1 MKFRTKLYG
10 GLGLI
15 LLFNIIFLIILIK
28 MINQQTISMNSVVS
42 DLNERKLMASTVQF
56 EVSNM
61 GRELSEIASI
71 PPDNVLPQ
79 VVNEWEESR
88 LNIRSAIAT
97 LGKLD
102 NRKET
107 QDLISKFN
115 TIYKTYEDVGNQIII
130 LQKTDRNAHL
140 DKLIWGDVK
149 RDRARLYQITDLL
162 STLQEQEMKDQLLRT
177 RQTYNLEL
185 NMIYLVVL
193 IGFLIGLAAA
203 IWIIRGLTKNLQ
215 RVTSVMGNVALYH
228 GTKFPRIGVATKDEI
243 GAISVA
249 YNQMAQALEEKAVQ
263 EKALIEKAEEHSWRK
278 SKVAQ
283 ITSMYTSVEDFSS
296 LSRLFIQNITPMV
309 DGQYGVFYIKECM
322 NDDQRLVSKASYAY
336 NHDSVTSRSF
346 HLGEGLVGQCAAEKK
361 PMMISEI
368 PDDYVKISSG
378 IGEAAPKN
386 ILILPAEYEG
396 EVLAVLE
403 IASFKPFNDVQQA
416 LLHEVMA
423 HMGITINSIGNRMQV
438 KNLLQESQ
446 ALTEELQSQSEELQ
460 QQQEE
465 LRIINE
471 ELEEQYKGS
480 EEKNEEL
487 EKFSIAL
494 EEKAQELALTSQYK
508 SEFLAN
514 MSHELRTPLNSLLI
528 LAQILTEKK
537 NENLTEKQLE
547 YIQTIYSSGIDLLH
561 LINEVLDLAKVEA
574 GKIEVMHGEV
584 SFETITTF
592 AERYFSPLARQK
604 GLEFTIF
611 AADDLPNSIHTD
623 EHRLN
628 QILRNLLSNAY
639 KFTEKGRVSLLI
651 KKVLPTE
658 SGKLDLPNQTEPLIS
673 FTVTDTGIGIS
684 KEKQEVVFNAF
695 IQADGTISR
704 KYGGTGLGLS
714 ISRELAQLLGG
725 FIDLQSEEGAGS
737 SFTLYLPIPHFKE
750 SENHV
755 SSLLETAAALHDD
768 ETHSISVDRAQP
780 DENIIGEVAT
790 REYSLMNGKKIL
802 IVDDDMRN
810 IYALSSALE
819 EYEIDVLFAENGRE
833 GLEVLQENPNID
845 LILMDIMMP
854 EMDGFEAM
862 RSIRTNPEFQDL
874 PIIALTAKAMKH
886 NREQCI
892 KAGASDYIS
901 KPIDVEQLYSLIQ
914 VWLYR

>member
-15 LLFNIIFLIILIK
+15 FVFNLIFLVILIE
-28 MINQQTISMNSVVS
+28 MINQQTVSMNSVVS
-42 DLNERKLMASTVQF
+42 DLDQRKLMASTLKF

-71 PPDNVLPQ
+71 PPEKVLPQ
-79 VVNEWEESR
+79 IVNEWEQSR
-88 LNIRSAIAT
+88 LTIRASIDT
-97 LGKLD
+97 LAKVD
-102 NRKET
+102 SRKET
-107 QDLISKFN
+107 QDLIAKFN

-130 LQKTDRNAHL
+130 LQKTDRNAHF
-140 DKLIWGDVK
+140 DKLIWGDIK
-149 RDRARLYQITDLL
+149 RDRARLHQITDLL
-162 STLQEQEMKDQLLRT
+162 FTLQEQELKDQLLRT

-185 NMIYLVVL
+185 NMIYFIVL
-193 IGFLIGLAAA
+193 IGPLIGLIAA

-215 RVTSVMGNVALYH
+215 RVTSVMGNVALYQ
-228 GTKFPRIGVATKDEI
+228 GTQFPRIKVATKDEI

-249 YNQMAQALEEKAVQ
+249 YNQMAQALEEKAEQ
-263 EKALIEKAEEHSWRK
+263 EKAFIERAEEHSWLK

-283 ITSMYTSVEDFSS
+283 MTSMYTSVEDFST
-296 LSRLFIQNITPMV
+296 LSRLFIQTITPMI
-309 DGQYGVFYIKECM
+309 DAHFGVFYIKECM
-322 NDDQRLVSKASYAY
+322 NGDQRLVSRASYAY
-336 NHDSVTSRSF
+336 NNESVTSRSF
-346 HLGEGLVGQCAAEKK
+346 QLGEGLVGQCAVEKK
-361 PMMISEI
+361 PILISEI
-368 PDDYVKISSG
+368 PDHYVKITSG

-386 ILILPAEYEG
+386 LLILPAEYEG

-403 IASFKPFNDVQQA
+403 VASFKPFTAIQQA
-416 LLHEVMA
+416 LLQEVLA
-423 HMGITINSIGNRMQV
+423 HIGITINSIGNRMQV
-438 KNLLQESQ
+438 KKLLQESQ

-471 ELEEQYKGS
+471 ELEDQYIHS
-480 EEKNEEL
+480 EEKNKEL
-487 EKFSIAL
+487 EKFSLAL

-528 LAQILTEKK
+528 LAQMLMEKK
-537 NENLTEKQLE
+537 NENLTEKQVE

-574 GKIEVMHGEV
+574 GKIEVIQGEV
-584 SFETITTF
+584 QFETIMTF

-611 AADDLPNSIHTD
+611 LDEDLPNSIYTD

-651 KKVLPTE
+651 KKGVPVD
-658 SGKLDLPNQTEPLIS
+658 SAKQTEPLIS
-673 FTVTDTGIGIS
+673 FTIMDTGIGIS
-684 KEKQEVVFNAF
+684 TDKQEVVFNAF

-725 FIDLQSEEGAGS
+725 FIELQSEEGAGS
-737 SFTLYLPIPHFKE
+737 SFTLYLPLHQPKE
-750 SENHV
+750 NEQPV
-755 SSLLETAAALHDD
+755 PAFLETAVALH
-768 ETHSISVDRAQP
+768 EEEPLGQSQPGNHLIS
-780 DENIIGEVAT
+780 EEVT

-819 EYEIDVLFAENGRE
+819 EFEIDVLFAENGRE
-833 GLEVLQENPNID
+833 GIEVLQETPDID

-854 EMDGFEAM
+854 EMDGFEAI
-862 RSIRTNPEFQDL
+862 SHIRTKPEFQDL
-874 PIIALTAKAMKH
+874 PIVALTAKAMKH

-892 KAGASDYIS
+892 EAGASDYIS
-901 KPIDVEQLYSLIQ
+901 KPIDLDQLYSLIQ